1 MLFVKLNTTAIN
13 ITLFRA
19 PDDLSILL
27 PQCSRRHAWSLSGVE
42 ASSVC
47 LQQSLVSVSAV
58 NVTSSVME

>member
-42 ASSVC
+42 ASVC

-58 NVTSSVME
+58 NVTNSVME